1 MKNFVLGH
9 CLICFSRQNQF
20 LSPLRKY
27 KEKSTVWR
35 DPQFLS
41 YTSNQCPKFFFL
53 FFGHEITITI
63 SRGLVRCTPQ
73 SPVLYFPKGINQRRW
88 SQKKGIDDKFSN
100 YASLKLAKAESMMNS
115 FILPPLALLSGLLE
129 FSFGAKGIYRG
140 QLKLITRQ
148 CIGHRELTYNFHLR
162 NHPSFNR
169 SLWHCH
175 HKILPSNINYLIY

>member
-1 MKNFVLGH
+1 MFDLFFKTKPISFTITKVQGK
-9 CLICFSRQNQF
+9 
-20 LSPLRKY
+20 KY
-27 KEKSTVWR
+27 SVTWSTIFIIHLQSVS
-35 DPQFLS
+35 QV
-41 YTSNQCPKFFFL
+41 FFL